1 METVLVVVHLFLA
14 IGLVGL
20 ILIQHGKGADMG
32 AAFGAGGASG
42 SVFGSSGAGNF
53 LSRTTGVLAIAFFI
67 TSLALAYFAM
77 NTSDKG
83 SVMANAAVEQP
94 VAAQPAQTDLP
105 VIPEAAAPKND
116 GSDVPTVK

>member
-1 METVLVVVHLFLA
+1 METVRGVVHLFLA

-42 SVFGSSGAGNF
+42 NVFGASGAGNF

-67 TSLALAYFAM
+67 TSLALAY
-77 NTSDKG
+77 
-83 SVMANAAVEQP
+83 
-94 VAAQPAQTDLP
+94 
-105 VIPEAAAPKND
+105 
-116 GSDVPTVK
+116 